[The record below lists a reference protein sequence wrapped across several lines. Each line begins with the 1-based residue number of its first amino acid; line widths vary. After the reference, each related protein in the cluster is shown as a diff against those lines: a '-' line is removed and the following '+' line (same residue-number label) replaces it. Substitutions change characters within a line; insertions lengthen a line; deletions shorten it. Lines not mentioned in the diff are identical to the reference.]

1 MIPQR
6 TANLVFAALLM
17 ATLGYMAWVATGF
30 ETPALGGAT
39 LPTHFFPLVLLAFI
53 AVCTLVY
60 GFEYLSSG
68 GSGGDQGE
76 VVYEDWIQARR
87 GLFTLVATCAGFA
100 IWREFGFMAAG
111 LATIPAVALAMG
123 TRKIWQF
130 AVILIGAGITYLV
143 FTYGLGTEF
152 R

>member
-1 MIPQR
+1 MITQR
-6 TANLVFAALLM
+6 AANLVFAAMLM
-17 ATLGYMAWVATGF
+17 VTLGYMAWIASGF

-39 LPTHFFPLVLLAFI
+39 LPTHFFPLVLLAFVG
-53 AVCTLVY
+53 VCTMVY

-76 VVYEDWIQARR
+76 AVYDDWMQARR
-87 GLFTLVATCAGFA
+87 GLFTLIATCAGFVV
-100 IWREFGFMAAG
+100 WHEFGFMAAG
-111 LATIPAVALAMG
+111 LTATPAVALAMG
-123 TRKIWQF
+123 TRKLWQF
-130 AVILIGAGITYLV
+130 AVIFIGAGITYLV

>member
-1 MIPQR
+1 MITQR
-6 TANLVFAALLM
+6 VANLVFAAMLM
-17 ATLGYMAWVATGF
+17 VTLAYMAWIASGF

-53 AVCTLVY
+53 AVCIVIY
-60 GFEYLSSG
+60 GFEYLLFG
-68 GSGGDQGE
+68 GSGEDQGD
-76 VVYEDWIQARR
+76 VVYEDWMQARR
-87 GLFTLVATCAGFA
+87 GLFTLIAACVSFV

-111 LATIPAVALAMG
+111 IFATPAIALAMG

-130 AVILIGAGITYLV
+130 AVIFIGAGITYLV
-143 FTYGLGTEF
+143 FTYGLGTQF